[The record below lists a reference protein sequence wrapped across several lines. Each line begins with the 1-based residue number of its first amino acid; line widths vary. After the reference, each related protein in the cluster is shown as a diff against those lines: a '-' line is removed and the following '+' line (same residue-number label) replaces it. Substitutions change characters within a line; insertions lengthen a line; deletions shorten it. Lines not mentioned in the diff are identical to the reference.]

1 MKKLQ
6 KSLSVL
12 LVLALLFSFAAPA
25 ARAEDSENFD
35 FIQITGG
42 ARITHYGG
50 SERDVVIPAYVV
62 NGNGESLPVREVDG
76 DVFAYSDV
84 RSVTF
89 PDTVTKIVAEQ
100 FTACTS
106 LESVQ
111 FGSSISTIGV
121 SAFWECTALQSF
133 TIPDSVQTIGAG
145 AFRDCTALETVTIG
159 SGVTALP
166 GSLFDMCT
174 SLRTVYCGA
183 NTQSVDSTTFLGCFT
198 EGGDLYIYDE
208 TTDFALDVLTQDF
221 TGTVHCYPDSPI
233 DGIVSEFGYNIA
245 YFTFDKLYATTD
257 APLQVIEDPQPQAVP
272 AEGLQFWA
280 SYTDENSVVPPRN
293 VTEQCS
299 FEKTMVFDAPGVV
312 PVRVTYKT
320 YSGTFDVTVLE
331 NIETG
336 IEIVSAPNKGTYYTD
351 DEAQT
356 VSTEGLRVELCYR
369 NGKRVDVTADCVV
382 PATQVFDTVGTQYV
396 AVTYNGH
403 ETAFAVNVL
412 QDVVTG
418 LEIASGPTK
427 TVYYASPEAQTVQT
441 AGLRVDRVH
450 ISGKRVDVTVDC
462 TVPATQVFDTVG
474 ADAVYVTYGGFSV
487 PFAVTVLENVET
499 GIEIVS
505 APNKTFYYTDDQ
517 PQSILTDGLQV
528 NLCFINGQKK
538 NITGECDI
546 PAQMLLDAAGTKT
559 VPVQYKTFTASFA
572 VTVLENTPTG
582 IEVVSLPLKTT
593 YLLSGTAQTVSTEGL
608 RVELC
613 YRSGKRVDVTADCI
627 VEDRQLF
634 DRVGTAYVM
643 VSYGSFVT
651 RFAVTVQEDMETGIR
666 IAALPTDTLYYAA
679 DTRQTVDTEGLR
691 VLLCYASGA
700 EKDVT
705 DLCAVPATQY
715 FPTAGQANIPVQ
727 YNGFTAQIPVTVKAV
742 TLQLTDGSAAVSG
755 LYKKK
760 ISLFSSYKKNPVTF
774 GYAGL
779 EPERVQSVQWEITEG
794 AMTVRDGTVTYG
806 KLLAGTGVVSL
817 TVTDIHGAVF
827 TVQTRVI
834 FYRLNIQLPLQF
846 SRYL

>member
-6 KSLSVL
+6 KAFSVL

-25 ARAEDSENFD
+25 AQAEDLENFD

-50 SERDVVIPAYVV
+50 SETDVVIPAYVV
-62 NGNGESLPVREVDG
+62 NGKGESLPVREVDG
-76 DVFAYSDV
+76 DVFFASDV

-89 PDTVTKIVAEQ
+89 PDTVTKIAAEQ
-100 FTACTS
+100 FSSCTS

-121 SAFWECTALQSF
+121 SAFWGCTALKSF
-133 TIPDSVQTIGAG
+133 TIPDSVQTIGSG

-166 GSLFDMCT
+166 ASLFDMCT
-174 SLRTVYCGA
+174 ALKTVYCGV
-183 NTQSVDSTTFLGCFT
+183 NTQSVSSATFSGCFAG
-198 EGGDLYIYDE
+198 GGDLYIYDK
-208 TTDFALDVLTQDF
+208 TTDFALDVLTPVF

-272 AEGLQFWA
+272 TEGLQFWA

-293 VTEQCS
+293 VTAQCS
-299 FEKTMVFDAPGVV
+299 FEKTMVFDVPGVV
-312 PVRVTYKT
+312 PVRMTYKT

-331 NIETG
+331 NTETG
-336 IEIVSAPNKGTYYTD
+336 IEVVSAPTKGAYYAD
-351 DEAQT
+351 SVAQT

-396 AVTYNGH
+396 TVTYNGH
-403 ETAFAVNVL
+403 EAAFAVNVL

-418 LEIASGPTK
+418 LEIASNPTK

-441 AGLRVDRVH
+441 AGLRVNRVH
-450 ISGKRVDVTVDC
+450 SSGKRVDVTADC
-462 TVPATQVFDTVG
+462 AVPATQVFNTVG

-487 PFAVTVLENVET
+487 PFAVTVLEN
-499 GIEIVS
+499 
-505 APNKTFYYTDDQ
+505 
-517 PQSILTDGLQV
+517 
-528 NLCFINGQKK
+528 
-538 NITGECDI
+538 
-546 PAQMLLDAAGTKT
+546 
-559 VPVQYKTFTASFA
+559 
-572 VTVLENTPTG
+572 TPTG

-593 YLLSGTAQTVSTEGL
+593 YLKSDTTQTVSTEGL

-613 YRSGKRVDVTADCI
+613 FLSGKRVDVTADC
-627 VEDRQLF
+627 VVPATQVF
-634 DRVGTAYVM
+634 DTVGTQYVTIR
-643 VSYGSFVT
+643 YGAFVT
-651 RFAVTVQEDMETGIR
+651 RFAVTVQPDMETGIR

-705 DLCAVPATQY
+705 DLCTVPAAQV

-727 YNGFTAQIPVTVKAV
+727 YKGFTAQIPVTVKAV
-742 TLQLTDGSAAVSG
+742 TLQLTDGNAAVSG

-779 EPERVQSVQWEITEG
+779 EPERVQSVRWEITQG
-794 AMTVRDGTVTYG
+794 AMTVRDGTVSYS
-806 KLLAGTGVVSL
+806 KLLAGTGVVTL

-827 TVQTRVI
+827 TVQTRII

>member
-6 KSLSVL
+6 KAFSVL

-25 ARAEDSENFD
+25 AQAEDLENFD

-50 SERDVVIPAYVV
+50 SETDVVIPAYVV
-62 NGNGESLPVREVDG
+62 NGKGESLPVREVDG
-76 DVFAYSDV
+76 DVFFASDV

-89 PDTVTKIVAEQ
+89 PDTVTKIAAEQ
-100 FTACTS
+100 FSSCTS

-121 SAFWECTALQSF
+121 SAFWGCTALKSF
-133 TIPDSVQTIGAG
+133 TIPDSVQTIGSG

-166 GSLFDMCT
+166 ASLFDMCT
-174 SLRTVYCGA
+174 ALKTVYCGV
-183 NTQSVDSTTFLGCFT
+183 NTQSVSSTTFSGCFA
-198 EGGDLYIYDE
+198 GGGELYIYDK
-208 TTDFALDVLTQDF
+208 TTDFAMDVLTQDF
-221 TGTVHCYPDSPI
+221 TGTVHCYPDSPM
-233 DGIVSEFGYNIA
+233 DGIVSEYGYNIA

-272 AEGLQFWA
+272 TEGLQFWA

-293 VTEQCS
+293 VTAQCS
-299 FEKTMVFDAPGVV
+299 FEKTMVFDVPGVV
-312 PVRVTYKT
+312 PMRMTYKT

-331 NIETG
+331 NTETG
-336 IEIVSAPNKGTYYTD
+336 IEIVSSPTKGAYYAD
-351 DEAQT
+351 DAAQT
-356 VSTEGLRVELCYR
+356 VSTEGLCVELCYR

-396 AVTYNGH
+396 TVTYNGH
-403 ETAFAVNVL
+403 EAAFAVNVL

-418 LEIASGPTK
+418 LEIASNPTK

-441 AGLRVDRVH
+441 AGLRVNRVH
-450 ISGKRVDVTVDC
+450 SSGKRVDVTADC
-462 TVPATQVFDTVG
+462 AVPATQVFNTVG
-474 ADAVYVTYGGFSV
+474 ADAVYVAYGGFSV
-487 PFAVTVLENVET
+487 P
-499 GIEIVS
+499 
-505 APNKTFYYTDDQ
+505 
-517 PQSILTDGLQV
+517 
-528 NLCFINGQKK
+528 
-538 NITGECDI
+538 
-546 PAQMLLDAAGTKT
+546 
-559 VPVQYKTFTASFA
+559 FA

-593 YLLSGTAQTVSTEGL
+593 YLKSDTTQTVSTEGL

-613 YRSGKRVDVTADCI
+613 FLSGKRADVTADC
-627 VEDRQLF
+627 VVPATQVF
-634 DRVGTAYVM
+634 DTVGTQYVTIR
-643 VSYGSFVT
+643 YGAFVT
-651 RFAVTVQEDMETGIR
+651 RFAVTVQPDMETGIR

-705 DLCAVPATQY
+705 DLCTVPAAQV

-727 YNGFTAQIPVTVKAV
+727 YKGFTAQIPVTVKAV
-742 TLQLTDGSAAVSG
+742 TLQLTDGNAAVSG

-779 EPERVQSVQWEITEG
+779 EPERVQSVRWEITQG
-794 AMTVRDGTVTYG
+794 AMTVRDGTVSYS
-806 KLLAGTGVVSL
+806 KLLAGTGVVTL

-827 TVQTRVI
+827 TVQTRII

>member
-6 KSLSVL
+6 KAFSVL

-25 ARAEDSENFD
+25 AQAEDLENFD

-50 SERDVVIPAYVV
+50 SETDVVIPAYVV
-62 NGNGESLPVREVDG
+62 NGKGESLPVREVDG
-76 DVFAYSDV
+76 DVFFASDV

-89 PDTVTKIVAEQ
+89 PDTVTKIAAEQ
-100 FTACTS
+100 FSACTN

-121 SAFWECTALQSF
+121 SAFWGCTALKSF
-133 TIPDSVQTIGAG
+133 TIPDSVQTIGSG

-166 GSLFDMCT
+166 ASLFDMCT
-174 SLRTVYCGA
+174 SLRTVFCGV
-183 NTQSVDSTTFLGCFT
+183 NTQSVSSATFSGCFAG
-198 EGGDLYIYDE
+198 GGDLYIYDK
-208 TTDFALDVLTQDF
+208 TTDFAMDILTQDF

-233 DGIVSEFGYNIA
+233 DGIVSEYGYNIA

-257 APLQVIEDPQPQAVP
+257 APLQVTEDPQPQAVP
-272 AEGLQFWA
+272 TEGLQFWA

-293 VTEQCS
+293 VTAQCS
-299 FEKTMVFDAPGVV
+299 FEKTMVFDVPGVV
-312 PVRVTYKT
+312 PVRMTYKT

-331 NIETG
+331 NTETG
-336 IEIVSAPNKGTYYTD
+336 IEIVSAPTKGAYYAD
-351 DEAQT
+351 SVAQT

-396 AVTYNGH
+396 TVTYNGH
-403 ETAFAVNVL
+403 EAAFAVNVL

-418 LEIASGPTK
+418 LEIASNPTK

-441 AGLRVDRVH
+441 AGLRVNRVH
-450 ISGKRVDVTVDC
+450 SSGKRADVTADC
-462 TVPATQVFDTVG
+462 AVPATQVFNTVG

-487 PFAVTVLENVET
+487 PFAVTVLEN
-499 GIEIVS
+499 
-505 APNKTFYYTDDQ
+505 
-517 PQSILTDGLQV
+517 
-528 NLCFINGQKK
+528 
-538 NITGECDI
+538 
-546 PAQMLLDAAGTKT
+546 
-559 VPVQYKTFTASFA
+559 
-572 VTVLENTPTG
+572 TPTG
-582 IEVVSLPLKTT
+582 IAVASLPLKTT
-593 YLLSGTAQTVSTEGL
+593 YLKSDMAQTVSTEGL

-613 YRSGKRVDVTADCI
+613 FLSGKRVDVTADC
-627 VEDRQLF
+627 VVPATQVF
-634 DRVGTAYVM
+634 DTVGTQFVTIR
-643 VSYGSFVT
+643 YGAFVT
-651 RFAVTVQEDMETGIR
+651 RFAVTVQLDMETGIR

-705 DLCAVPATQY
+705 DLCTVPAAQV

-727 YNGFTAQIPVTVKAV
+727 YKGFTAQIPVTVKAV
-742 TLQLTDGSAAVSG
+742 TLQLTDGNAAVSG

-779 EPERVQSVQWEITEG
+779 EPERVQSVRWEITQG
-794 AMTVRDGTVTYG
+794 TMTVRDGTVSYS
-806 KLLAGTGVVSL
+806 KLLAGTGVVTL

-827 TVQTRVI
+827 TVQTRII